1 MGEERSVS
9 SVQEGGG
16 LQLPLDIWKRIS
28 EEYFGIK
35 EWVATCGTVCH
46 DFNRLQPRTIHMTMK
61 SDDTS
66 HSALQWLVKHWD
78 LAHFMAIHVCEKVSV
93 SLNQAIRPHGGG
105 SVIVLHIVP

>member
-9 SVQEGGG
+9 SVLEGGG
-16 LQLPLDIWKRIS
+16 LQLPLAIWQKIS

-46 DFNRLQPRTIHMTMK
+46 DFNRLQPRTIHMTIK
-61 SDDTS
+61 PDDTS

-78 LAHFMAIHVCEKVSV
+78 LAHFMSINVCKKVSV
-93 SLNQAIRPHGGG
+93 SLIQAIRLHGEG
-105 SVIVLHIVP
+105 VVTVLHKVP